1 MKIHHVTRSLSA
13 GSLIAV
19 LAIAAV
25 HGWPVWAWFL
35 LPAIGAGVLLID
47 MRVPRSERGLWA
59 SAPEPDQVVPERP
72 AESPYRETLVSSVPV
87 ESSVVDCPFLFSATV
102 WWRPADQVE
111 PLSHGNPGALA
122 STSILGRVQQ
132 LTYAE
137 HPNRCTFLEHSME
150 SELGQP
156 VLDAEGLV
164 ITFATDIRLTLRAKD
179 REHLDEL
186 EGLRKAVGTWE
197 SRRQHERNVRE
208 YLGGDVLQ
216 TPGSAVV
223 WWMARHDDQIER
235 AVEMIA
241 PLTVLS
247 ATANDEEIPED
258 YRAMTQPHV
267 GAPGD
272 DPVGGLDHPEP
283 IGDETAATG
292 PSRQAAAEHQ
302 HSVGDQLTGLL
313 ASMGID
319 EGSVEGAVFLRRL
332 AEMSEAAGRQE
343 AAENIRSR
351 MRAERRE
358 EAQSRTYGEPDGYM
372 AYTPEEG
379 AQSPRAA
386 GWQVAPDGAVSAT
399 DETDWWDRTGPE
411 SDAPDPTPGRGGE

>member
-1 MKIHHVTRSLSA
+1 MKFHHVTRFLSA
-13 GSLIAV
+13 GVLITV
-19 LAIAAV
+19 LAAAAV
-25 HGWPVWAWFL
+25 HGWPIWVWFL
-35 LPAIGAGVLLID
+35 LPAICAGVLLID
-47 MRVPRSERGLWA
+47 MRVPRSEREPWA
-59 SAPEPDQVVPERP
+59 SAAEPDEVVPERP
-72 AESPYRETLVSSVPV
+72 AASPYRETSVVSVPV
-87 ESSVVDCPFLFSATV
+87 ESSVADCPFLFSATV
-102 WWRPADQVE
+102 WWRPADQDG

-122 STSILGRVQQ
+122 STSVLGRVQR
-132 LTYAE
+132 LTSTE
-137 HPNRCTFLEHSME
+137 HPNRCMFLVHSME

-186 EGLRKAVGTWE
+186 EGLRKAVDTWE
-197 SRRQHERNVRE
+197 SRQQHERNVRE

-216 TPGSAVV
+216 SPGSAVV

-247 ATANDEEIPED
+247 AAANDEEIPED
-258 YRAMTQPHV
+258 YRTMTQPHA

-283 IGDETAATG
+283 VGEETAVTG
-292 PSRQAAAEHQ
+292 PSHRPAAEYQ
-302 HSVGDQLTGLL
+302 HSMGDQLTDLL

-332 AEMSEAAGRQE
+332 AEMSEAAGRPE
-343 AAENIRSR
+343 AAENIRRR
-351 MRAERRE
+351 MRAEKQE
-358 EAQSRTYGEPDGYM
+358 EAPPRDHGEADDCR
-372 AYTPEEG
+372 AEE
-379 AQSPRAA
+379 AARPPRAT
-386 GWQVAPDGAVSAT
+386 GWQVAPDGVVSEAG
-399 DETDWWDRTGPE
+399 EMDWWCRTGPE
-411 SDAPDPTPGRGGE
+411 SDGLDPTPERGGR